1 MDFLTEEQDEA
12 VKEIF
17 LKMEKSKNKPMRC
30 IICNT
35 ETYDR
40 GLICCGSVPPASI
53 LVCGLCYPCKQLPSM
68 EEEVSRNTAKF
79 LISIGRED
87 LIPKANEEYEEDSY
101 EI

>member
-1 MDFLTEEQDEA
+1 MDVAQKQFEAIQKIYIEMEESRKK
-12 VKEIF
+12 V
-17 LKMEKSKNKPMRC
+17 MRC

-35 ETYDR
+35 ETHDR
-40 GLICCGSVPPASI
+40 GIICCGPAPASI
-53 LVCGLCYPCKQLPSM
+53 LLCGLCYPCKQLPNM
-68 EEEVSRNTAKF
+68 EEEVTRNTAKF